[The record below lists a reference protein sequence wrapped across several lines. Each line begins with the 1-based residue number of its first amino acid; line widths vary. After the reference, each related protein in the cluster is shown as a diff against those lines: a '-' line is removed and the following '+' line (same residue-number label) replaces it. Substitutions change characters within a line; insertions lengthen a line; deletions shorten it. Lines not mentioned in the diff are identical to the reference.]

1 MRASLPMS
9 IPSIRVLVTGGAG
22 FIGSHL
28 AQALCEQGA
37 EVLVLDNLSSGLR
50 ANLDWRQSSHRLE
63 FVEGDIRDEV
73 LVRRCVTGCHWVFH
87 QAAIASVPYS
97 VDHPAE
103 TNSQNLTATL
113 SLLEAARDAG
123 VRRFVFASSS
133 AIYGDG
139 PDPVKHEGLPPL
151 PLSPYALQKYASE
164 RYGQL
169 FHALYGIET
178 VGLRYFNVF
187 GPRQVF
193 DSPYSGVIARF
204 CTAFLEGQRPT
215 IFGDGLQ
222 SRDFVYVSDVAL
234 ANIRAA
240 MAPASRVAGRV
251 FNIAGGRSVSLLDLV
266 SSLNALTAQ
275 RLEPVFEPAR
285 AGDVRHSQ
293 ADIAAA
299 QAGFEFEASVSL
311 SEGLESTLDFYR
323 SSPGKQ

>member
-1 MRASLPMS
+1 MFVSSVRA
-9 IPSIRVLVTGGAG
+9 LVTGGAG

-28 AQALCEQGA
+28 AQALCQQGA
-37 EVLVLDNLSSGLR
+37 EVIVLDNLSSGLR
-50 ANLDWRQSSHRLE
+50 ANLDWRQPGHRLE
-63 FVEGDIRDEV
+63 FVEGDIRDGA
-73 LVRRCVTGCHWVFH
+73 LVRRCVTGCDWVFH

-97 VDHPAE
+97 VEHPAE
-103 TNSQNLTATL
+103 TNSQNLSATL
-113 SLLEAARDAG
+113 ELLAAERDAG
-123 VRRFVFASSS
+123 VRRFVFASSA
-133 AIYGDG
+133 AIYGYG
-139 PDPVKHEGLPPL
+139 PEPVKHEGLPPW

-178 VGLRYFNVF
+178 VGLRYFNVV

-204 CTAFLEGQRPT
+204 CTAFLAGTRPT

-222 SRDFVYVSDVAL
+222 SRDFVYVSDVAR

-240 MAPASRVAGRV
+240 MAPAPQVAGRV

-266 SSLNALTAQ
+266 SSLNALTGQ
-275 RLEPVFEPAR
+275 RLDPMFEPAR

-293 ADIAAA
+293 ADIGAA
-299 QAGFEFEASVSL
+299 QAGFGFEASVPL
-311 SEGLESTLDFYR
+311 REGLESTLDFYR
-323 SSPGKQ
+323 ASPGKQ